1 MYTQRIA
8 IPVETDVLT
17 MDLGKTQKFF
27 FFDVDETEI
36 VKESMVVFPE
46 DQKNTMPAWLKSQ
59 EVNEIIT
66 GEITQ
71 PVIDSFLQNQISVVM
86 GAPALAPREI
96 TEDYL
101 RQIAE
106 HSHHHGGCGCGSGD
120 SCGTENSCY
129 TDDMDSGCSC
139 H

>member
-17 MDLGKTQKFF
+17 LDLDKTQKFF

-36 VKESMVVFPE
+36 VKESMVIFPE
-46 DQKNTMPAWLKSQ
+46 DQKNNMPAWLKTQ

-71 PVIDSFLQNQISVVM
+71 PVIDSFLQSQISVVM

-101 RQIAE
+101 RQIA
-106 HSHHHGGCGCGSGD
+106 HHNHHHNHGGCGCGSGD
-120 SCGTENSCY
+120 SCSTE
-129 TDDMDSGCSC
+129 DMDSGCGC